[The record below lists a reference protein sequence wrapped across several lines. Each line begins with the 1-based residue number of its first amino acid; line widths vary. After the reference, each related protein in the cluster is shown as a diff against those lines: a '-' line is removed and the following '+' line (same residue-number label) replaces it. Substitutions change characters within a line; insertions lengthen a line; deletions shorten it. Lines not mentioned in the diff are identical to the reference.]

1 MLWDILSLW
10 VHLWNCF
17 CLLRAESYTVEI
29 LRWKYSVTVTA
40 PSNWRMICI
49 SRWSW
54 SRVRRTGG
62 WRRPPNRCPPP
73 SPARLLAPGV
83 CGTTGGAQVSGPSWR
98 DLNISGFVQNQ
109 KENFYV
115 HKRWFISSFSNSFK
129 FSWNFLFLNNTFS
142 LTSRLKNDYRS
153 GGSSSL
159 PRIPKLSFSHH
170 RSVPSTPAGESWQ
183 EGEGDILQRKDYM
196 SSSSSVEE
204 MVGAGSVIKK
214 TRSRLSLN
222 LGVFDSSPVRSP
234 KIIPKFLRSSFS
246 KLISK
251 ERTRKEQHLSP
262 TSPTPSPPRP
272 SPPTSPRS
280 SPPSSPT
287 TRSFVRE
294 SLAQGLPIIP
304 FNYPTFVIV
313 EKQRENKRLEGA
325 RAGESVSEPTSRK
338 ISEVSDGSEQAG
350 QERSLNK
357 LLVEAKK
364 QLEIEKEAMKR
375 KVGKSIVYTN
385 DFAREWKE

>member
-1 MLWDILSLW
+1 
-10 VHLWNCF
+10 
-17 CLLRAESYTVEI
+17 
-29 LRWKYSVTVTA
+29 
-40 PSNWRMICI
+40 
-49 SRWSW
+49 
-54 SRVRRTGG
+54 
-62 WRRPPNRCPPP
+62 
-73 SPARLLAPGV
+73 
-83 CGTTGGAQVSGPSWR
+83 
-98 DLNISGFVQNQ
+98 
-109 KENFYV
+109 
-115 HKRWFISSFSNSFK
+115 
-129 FSWNFLFLNNTFS
+129 
-142 LTSRLKNDYRS
+142 
-153 GGSSSL
+153 
-159 PRIPKLSFSHH
+159 
-170 RSVPSTPAGESWQ
+170 
-183 EGEGDILQRKDYM
+183 M

-272 SPPTSPRS
+272 SPPTSPRL

-313 EKQRENKRLEGA
+313 EKQRENKRLEGV

-338 ISEVSDGSEQAG
+338 ISEVSDDLEQGG

-375 KVGKSIVYTN
+375 KVGKRFFIII
-385 DFAREWKE
+385 